1 MLERTIFVRDVN
13 KNHDISIPSNLNS
26 RFRSGDHYRVYF
38 DIETGAIAYVPN
50 NYPTEEKFMRNL
62 TPTANNEPKRN
73 KYILRHDCCGETY
86 LSLTKEQVDFFDWLR
101 SHQYLDAD
109 LELMPFDEDVN
120 WLKV

>member
-26 RFRSGDHYRVYF
+26 SFRSGDHYRVYF

-73 KYILRHDCCGETY
+73 KYILRHDFCDEVY
-86 LSLTKEQVDFFDWLR
+86 LSLTNEQVNLFEWLKN
-101 SHQYLDAD
+101 QQVVDTEY
-109 LELMPFDEDVN
+109 ELIPINENIN
-120 WLKV
+120 WLNI

>member
-73 KYILRHDCCGETY
+73 KYILRYDCCDEVY
-86 LSLTKEQVDFFDWLR
+86 LSLTNEQVNFFEWLKDKQVVD
-101 SHQYLDAD
+101 SDY
-109 LELMPFDEDVN
+109 ELIPINENIN
-120 WLKV
+120 WLNI